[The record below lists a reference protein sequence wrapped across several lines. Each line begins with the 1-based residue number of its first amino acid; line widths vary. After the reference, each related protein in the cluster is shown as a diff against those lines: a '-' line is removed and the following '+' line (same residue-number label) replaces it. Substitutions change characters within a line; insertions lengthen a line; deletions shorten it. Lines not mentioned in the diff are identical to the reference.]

1 VHFTDF
7 CDGITVVEVEK
18 LLRFEETKV
27 CAVTRMPDFYSAAQ
41 YLLFLVIVT
50 VLVKPLGGYMDRVFS
65 RQRTAL
71 DRLCLPVE
79 RLIYRITFVDPDVEM
94 TGKEYATSFVLCGL
108 AGTLLLYAILRMQQ
122 VLPWFFPQYHTT
134 PLSPDLALNTAISFS
149 TTTTWQAYA
158 GESTMSYFSQMVGL
172 CAQNFLAGAAGL
184 AVGVAFIRGL
194 ARQLSDTLGNFWVDL
209 TRALLWILL
218 PGALI
223 GAVLLVSQGVPMNFH
238 HYAVVTTVEGT
249 QQVIPQGPVA
259 ALEIIKNLGTNGGGF
274 FNANGAHPYENPTPL
289 TNFLE
294 MLAIVVL
301 PAALT
306 NTFGRMVGQPRQG
319 WLLYSVMLLLFVCGL
334 VLVHHFEQR
343 GFPHMGNVDS
353 RNNRLQSG
361 GNMEGKEVRF
371 GVGGSTLTA
380 VVTSNTATGS
390 NNSMDDSYTSLGGMV
405 LLVNMLLGELVF
417 GGLGTGIYSMVMAA
431 AIAVF
436 LAGLMVGRTPEY
448 LGKKIGPA
456 ENKMIMLYALAA
468 PLVVLPLTAIAVST
482 RLGLSGLTVNTGPHG
497 FTGILFAFTSCFAN
511 NGQSFASLNANT
523 PFYNL
528 STALAMMVGRFGL
541 AIPALAFA
549 SLFGRQRNTPSS
561 SGTLPTHSFVF
572 GVLLTICLIIMVA
585 LSYLPA
591 LALGPVLERLL
602 LGR

>member
-1 VHFTDF
+1 MFPSSCYRV
-7 CDGITVVEVEK
+7 GLV
-18 LLRFEETKV
+18 
-27 CAVTRMPDFYSAAQ
+27 DFYSAIQ
-41 YLLFLVIVT
+41 YVLFVVIVT
-50 VLVKPLGGYMDRVFS
+50 ALVEPLGGYMERVFS
-65 RQRTAL
+65 RQPTAL

-79 RLIYRITFVDPDVEM
+79 RFLYRITAVDRDLEM
-94 TGKEYATSFVLCGL
+94 TGKEYATCFVLFGL
-108 AGTLLLYAILRMQQ
+108 TGSLLLYAILRMQQ
-122 VLPWFFPQYHTT
+122 FLPWFFPQYHTT
-134 PLSPDLALNTAISFS
+134 PLSPDLAMNTAISFS

-158 GESTMSYFSQMVGL
+158 GENTMSYFSQMVGL

-194 ARQLSDTLGNFWVDL
+194 ARQCSDTLGNFWVDL

-223 GAVLLVSQGVPMNFH
+223 GALLLVWQGVPMNFH
-238 HYAVVTTVEGT
+238 SYAVVTTVEGA

-294 MLAIVVL
+294 MLAIVLL
-301 PAALT
+301 PAAFT

-319 WLLYSVMLLLFVCGL
+319 WLLYHVMLLLFVCGL
-334 VLVHHFEQR
+334 VCVHHFEQR
-343 GFPHMGNVDS
+343 GFTHIGNLDS
-353 RNNRLQSG
+353 RHSGLQPG

-371 GVGGSTLTA
+371 GIGSSILTA

-405 LLVNMLLGELVF
+405 LLMNMLLGELVF
-417 GGLGTGIYSMVMAA
+417 GGLGTGLYSMVMAA

-468 PLVVLPLTAIAVST
+468 PLIVLPLTAIAVST
-482 RLGLSGLTVNTGPHG
+482 RPGLSGLTVNTGPHG

-511 NGQSFASLNANT
+511 NGQSFASLSSNT
-523 PFYNL
+523 AFYNL
-528 STALAMMVGRFGL
+528 TTSLAMMVGRFGL
-541 AIPALAFA
+541 VIPALAFA
-549 SLFGRQRNTPSS
+549 ALFGRQRNTPST
-561 SGTLPTHSFVF
+561 SGTLPTHSVVF
-572 GVLLTICLIIMVA
+572 GVLLTTCLIVMVA

>member
-1 VHFTDF
+1 V
-7 CDGITVVEVEK
+7 
-18 LLRFEETKV
+18 
-27 CAVTRMPDFYSAAQ
+27 DFYSAIQ
-41 YLLFLVIVT
+41 YVLFVGIVT
-50 VLVKPLGGYMDRVFS
+50 ALVKPLGRYLERVFS
-65 RQRTAL
+65 RQRTVL

-79 RLIYRITFVDPDVEM
+79 RFVYRITAVDPNVEM
-94 TGKEYATSFVLCGL
+94 NGKEYATCFVLFGL
-108 AGTLLLYAILRMQQ
+108 AGTLLLYAILRTQQ
-122 VLPWFFPQYHTT
+122 FLPWFFPQYHTT

-158 GESTMSYFSQMVGL
+158 GENTMSYFSQMVGL
-172 CAQNFLAGAAGL
+172 CAQNFLSGAAGL
-184 AVGVAFIRGL
+184 VLGVAFIRGL
-194 ARQLSDTLGNFWVDL
+194 ARQLSGTLGNFWVDL
-209 TRALLWILL
+209 TRALLWVLL

-223 GAVLLVSQGVPMNFH
+223 GALLLVWQGVPMNFRP
-238 HYAVVTTVEGT
+238 YTVATTVEGIR
-249 QQVIPQGPVA
+249 QVIPQGPVA

-274 FNANGAHPYENPTPL
+274 FNANGAHPYENPTPFS
-289 TNFLE
+289 NFLE
-294 MLAIVVL
+294 MLAIVLL

-306 NTFGRMVGQPRQG
+306 NTFGRMVGQPKQG
-319 WLLYSVMLLLFVCGL
+319 WLLYRVMVLLFVCGL
-334 VLVHHFEQR
+334 VFVHRFER
-343 GFPHMGNVDS
+343 RPIRHIGNVDFQNS
-353 RNNRLQSG
+353 RLQSG

-371 GVGGSTLTA
+371 GTGGSALTA

-405 LLVNMLLGELVF
+405 LLVNMLMGELVF
-417 GGLGTGIYSMVMAA
+417 GGLGTGLYSMVMAA

-468 PLVVLPLTAIAVST
+468 PLIVLPLTALAVST
-482 RLGLSGLTVNTGPHG
+482 KLGLSGLTVNSGPHG
-497 FTGILFAFTSCFAN
+497 FTGILFAYTSCFAN
-511 NGQSFASLNANT
+511 NGQSFASLSANT

-528 STALAMMVGRFGL
+528 TTALAMLVGRLGL

-549 SLFGRQRNTPSS
+549 DLFGRQRNTPSS

-572 GVLLTICLIIMVA
+572 GVLLTTCLIVMVA

>member
-1 VHFTDF
+1 MD
-7 CDGITVVEVEK
+7 
-18 LLRFEETKV
+18 L
-27 CAVTRMPDFYSAAQ
+27 YSVIQ

-50 VLVKPLGGYMDRVFS
+50 TLVKPLGGYMQRVFS
-65 RQRTAL
+65 RDRTAL
-71 DRLCLPVE
+71 DRFCLPLE
-79 RLIYRITFVDPDVEM
+79 RLIYRITWVDRDVEM
-94 TGKEYATSFVLCGL
+94 TATEYATCFVLFGL
-108 AGTLLLYAILRMQQ
+108 VGTLLLYSILRLQQ
-122 VLPWFFPQYHTT
+122 FLPWFFPQYHTT
-134 PLSPDLALNTAISFS
+134 PLTPELALNTAISFS

-158 GESTMSYFSQMVGL
+158 GENTMTYFSQMVGL

-184 AVGVAFIRGL
+184 AVGIAFIRGL
-194 ARQLSDTLGNFWVDL
+194 SRQVSDTLGNFWVDL
-209 TRALLWILL
+209 TRALLWVLL

-223 GAVLLVSQGVPMNFH
+223 GALLLVWQGVPMNFS
-238 HYAVVTTVEGT
+238 HYAVATTVEGA

-259 ALEIIKNLGTNGGGF
+259 ALEIIKNLGSNGGGF

-289 TNFLE
+289 TNFIE
-294 MLAIVVL
+294 VLAIALL

-319 WLLYSVMLLLFVCGL
+319 WLFYCVMVLLFAGGL
-334 VLVHHFEQR
+334 VFVHRSEQR
-343 GFPHMGNVDS
+343 GDPRLGAVDFQHS
-353 RNNRLQSG
+353 RVQSG

-371 GVGGSTLTA
+371 GIGGSTLTA

-390 NNSMDDSYTSLGGMV
+390 YNSMHDSYTSLAGMV
-405 LLVNMLLGELVF
+405 LLVNMLLGEVVF
-417 GGLGTGIYSMVMAA
+417 GGLGTGLYSMVMAA

-468 PLVVLPLTAIAVST
+468 PLIVLPLMAIAVST
-482 RLGLSGLTVNTGPHG
+482 RAGLSGLTVNGGPHG
-497 FTGILFAFTSCFAN
+497 FTEILFAYTSCFAN
-511 NGQSFASLNANT
+511 NGQNFAGLDANT

-528 STALAMMVGRFGL
+528 TTALAMMVGRFGL

-549 SLFGRQRNTPSS
+549 ALFARQRNTPES
-561 SGTLPTHSFVF
+561 SGTLPTHSFTF
-572 GVLLTICLIIMVA
+572 GILLTLSLIIIVA

>member
-1 VHFTDF
+1 MLPSSGFRV
-7 CDGITVVEVEK
+7 GLV
-18 LLRFEETKV
+18 
-27 CAVTRMPDFYSAAQ
+27 DFYSAIQ
-41 YLLFLVIVT
+41 YVLFVVIVT
-50 VLVKPLGGYMDRVFS
+50 ALVKPLGGYMERVFS
-65 RQRTAL
+65 KKRTAL
-71 DRLCLPVE
+71 DRFCLPVE
-79 RLIYRITFVDPDVEM
+79 RLIYRITAVDPNLEM
-94 TGKEYATSFVLCGL
+94 TGTEYATCFVLFGF
-108 AGTLLLYAILRMQQ
+108 AGTLLLYAILRMQHFF
-122 VLPWFFPQYHTT
+122 PWFFPQYHTT
-134 PLSPDLALNTAISFS
+134 PLSPDLAMNSAISFS

-158 GESTMSYFSQMVGL
+158 GENTMSYFSQMVGL

-223 GAVLLVSQGVPMNFH
+223 AALLLVWQGVPMNFH
-238 HYAVVTTVEGT
+238 RYAVITTVEGT

-259 ALEIIKNLGTNGGGF
+259 AMEIIKNLGTNGGGF
-274 FNANGAHPYENPTPL
+274 FSANGAHPYENPTPL

-294 MLAIVVL
+294 MLAIVLL
-301 PAALT
+301 PAAFT

-319 WLLYSVMLLLFVCGL
+319 WLLYRVMLLLFVCGL
-334 VLVHHFEQR
+334 VFVHHFEQQ
-343 GFPHMGNVDS
+343 GFAHVGNVDFRTS
-353 RNNRLQSG
+353 RLQSG

-371 GVGGSTLTA
+371 GIGGSTLTA

-417 GGLGTGIYSMVMAA
+417 GGLGTGLYSMVMAA

-456 ENKMIMLYALAA
+456 ENKMITLYALAA

-482 RLGLSGLTVNTGPHG
+482 KLGLSGLTVNTGPHG

-511 NGQSFASLNANT
+511 NGQSFASLNANAS
-523 PFYNL
+523 FYNL

-549 SLFGRQRNTPSS
+549 TLFGRQRNTPSS

-572 GVLLTICLIIMVA
+572 GILLTICLIIMVA

>member
-1 VHFTDF
+1 MLQAEQV
-7 CDGITVVEVEK
+7 GLV
-18 LLRFEETKV
+18 
-27 CAVTRMPDFYSAAQ
+27 DFYSVIQ
-41 YLLFLVIVT
+41 YVLFVAIVT
-50 VLVKPLGGYMDRVFS
+50 ILVKPLGGYLERVFS
-65 RQRTAL
+65 RQRTVL

-79 RLIYRITFVDPDVEM
+79 RLIYRITAVDPNLEM
-94 TGKEYATSFVLCGL
+94 TGKEYATCFVFFGF
-108 AGTLLLYAILRMQQ
+108 AGTVLLYAILRMQQ
-122 VLPWFFPQYHTT
+122 FLPWFFPHYHTT

-149 TTTTWQAYA
+149 TITTWQAYA

-172 CAQNFLAGAAGL
+172 CAQNFLAAAAGL

-194 ARQLSDTLGNFWVDL
+194 ARQVSDTLGNFWVDL

-218 PGALI
+218 PGALL
-223 GAVLLVSQGVPMNFH
+223 GALLLVWQGVPMNFH

-274 FNANGAHPYENPTPL
+274 FNANGAHPYENPTPIA
-289 TNFLE
+289 NFLE
-294 MLAIVVL
+294 MLAIVLL
-301 PAALT
+301 PAAFT

-319 WLLYSVMLLLFVCGL
+319 WLLYSVMVLLFGCGL
-334 VLVHHFEQR
+334 VFVHHFEER
-343 GFPHMGNVDS
+343 GVPHLSSVDS
-353 RNNRLQSG
+353 RDSHVQSG

-371 GVGGSTLTA
+371 GIGGSTLTA

-390 NNSMDDSYTSLGGMV
+390 NNSMLDSYTSLGGMV
-405 LLVNMLLGELVF
+405 LLVNMLLGELIF
-417 GGLGTGIYSMVMAA
+417 GGLGTGLYSMVMAA

-468 PLVVLPLTAIAVST
+468 PLVILPLTAIAVST

-497 FTGILFAFTSCFAN
+497 FTGILFAYTSCFAN
-511 NGQSFASLNANT
+511 NGQSFASLSANT

-549 SLFGRQRNTPSS
+549 DLFGRQRSTPSS
-561 SGTLPTHSFVF
+561 SGTLPTHSFTF
-572 GVLLTICLIIMVA
+572 GVLLTTCLITMVA

-602 LGR
+602 FGR

>member
-1 VHFTDF
+1 MDLHSV
-7 CDGITVVEVEK
+7 I
-18 LLRFEETKV
+18 
-27 CAVTRMPDFYSAAQ
+27 Q
-41 YLLFLVIVT
+41 YLLFVVIVT
-50 VLVKPLGGYMDRVFS
+50 ALVKPLGGYMQRVFS
-65 RQRTAL
+65 RERTIL

-79 RLIYRITFVDPDVEM
+79 WLIYRITTVDPSVEM
-94 TGKEYATSFVLCGL
+94 TFKEYVSCFVLFGL
-108 AGTLLLYAILRMQQ
+108 AGTLLLYAILRLQHF
-122 VLPWFFPQYHTT
+122 LPWYFPQYQTT

-158 GESTMSYFSQMVGL
+158 GENTMSYFSQMVGL

-184 AVGVAFIRGL
+184 AVGIAFIRGM
-194 ARQLSDTLGNFWVDL
+194 ARQVSDTLGNFWVDL
-209 TRALLWILL
+209 TRALLWVLL

-223 GAVLLVSQGVPMNFH
+223 GGLLLVWQGVPMNFH
-238 HYAVVTTVEGT
+238 PYAVATTVEGA

-289 TNFLE
+289 TNFIE
-294 MLAIVVL
+294 VLAIVLL

-319 WLLYSVMLLLFVCGL
+319 WLFYWVMLLLFICGL
-334 VLVHHFEQR
+334 VFVHHFEQR
-343 GFPHMGNVDS
+343 GDPHLRNVDFKNS
-353 RNNRLQSG
+353 RLQSG

-371 GVGGSTLTA
+371 GISGSTLTA

-390 NNSMDDSYTSLGGMV
+390 YNSMYDSYTSPGGMV
-405 LLVNMLLGELVF
+405 LLMNMLLGEVVF
-417 GGLGTGIYSMVMAA
+417 GGLGTGLYSMVMAA

-456 ENKMIMLYALAA
+456 ENKIIMLYALAA
-468 PLVVLPLTAIAVST
+468 PLLILPLTAIAVST
-482 RLGLSGLTVNTGPHG
+482 RVGLSGLTVNGGAHG
-497 FTGILFAFTSCFAN
+497 LTEILFAYTSCFAN
-511 NGQSFASLNANT
+511 NGQAFAGLSANT

-528 STALAMMVGRFGL
+528 TTAIAMMVGRFGL
-541 AIPALAFA
+541 AIPALALA
-549 SLFGRQRNTPSS
+549 ALFGRQRNTPSS
-561 SGTLPTHSFVF
+561 SGTLPTHSLTF
-572 GVLLTICLIIMVA
+572 GILLTVCLITIVA

-602 LGR
+602 FGR

>member
-1 VHFTDF
+1 
-7 CDGITVVEVEK
+7 
-18 LLRFEETKV
+18 
-27 CAVTRMPDFYSAAQ
+27 M
-41 YLLFLVIVT
+41 LFVAIVT
-50 VLVKPLGGYMDRVFS
+50 ILVKPLGGYMERVFS
-65 RQRTAL
+65 RKRTVL
-71 DRLCLPVE
+71 DHLCLPIE
-79 RLIYRITFVDPDVEM
+79 RLIYRITAVNPDVEM
-94 TGKEYATSFVLCGL
+94 TGKEYATCFVLFGF

-122 VLPWFFPQYHTT
+122 FLPWFFPQYQTT

-158 GESTMSYFSQMVGL
+158 GENTMSYFSQMVGL

-194 ARQLSDTLGNFWVDL
+194 ARQLSDSLGNFWVDL
-209 TRALLWILL
+209 TRSLLWILL
-218 PGALI
+218 PGALL
-223 GAVLLVSQGVPMNFH
+223 GAMLLVWQGVPMNVRP
-238 HYAVVTTVEGT
+238 YTVATTVEGAK
-249 QQVIPQGPVA
+249 QVIAQGPVA

-274 FNANGAHPYENPTPL
+274 FNANGAHPYANPTPL

-294 MLAIVVL
+294 MLAIVLL

-319 WLLYSVMLLLFVCGL
+319 WLFYYVMVLLLGCGL
-334 VLVHHFEQR
+334 AFVHHFEQAGDR
-343 GFPHMGNVDS
+343 SLKNVEFRNS
-353 RNNRLQSG
+353 RVQSG

-371 GVGGSTLTA
+371 GIGGSTLTA

-390 NNSMDDSYTSLGGMV
+390 TNSMPDSYTSLGGMV

-417 GGLGTGIYSMVMAA
+417 GGLGTGLYSMVMAA

-482 RLGLSGLTVNTGPHG
+482 RVGLSGLTVNGGPHG
-497 FTGILFAFTSCFAN
+497 FTGIIFAYTSCFAN
-511 NGQSFASLNANT
+511 NGQSFASLNANI

-528 STALAMMVGRFGL
+528 TTALAMLVGRFGL
-541 AIPALAFA
+541 AIPALALA
-549 SLFGRQRNTPSS
+549 DLFGRQRITPSS
-561 SGTLPTHSFVF
+561 SGTLPTHSLSF
-572 GVLLTICLIIMVA
+572 GVLLTTCLITMVA

-602 LGR
+602 FGR

>member
-1 VHFTDF
+1 
-7 CDGITVVEVEK
+7 
-18 LLRFEETKV
+18 
-27 CAVTRMPDFYSAAQ
+27 MDFYSAIQ
-41 YLLFLVIVT
+41 YVLFVVIVT
-50 VLVKPLGGYMDRVFS
+50 ILVKPLGGYMERVFS
-65 RQRTAL
+65 RQRTLL

-79 RLIYRITFVDPDVEM
+79 RLIYRITAVDPDVEM
-94 TGKEYATSFVLCGL
+94 TGKEYATCFVLFGL
-108 AGTLLLYAILRMQQ
+108 IGTFLLYAILRMQQ
-122 VLPWFFPQYHTT
+122 HLPWFFPQYHTT

-158 GESTMSYFSQMVGL
+158 GENTMSYFSQMVGL

-194 ARQLSDTLGNFWVDL
+194 ARELSDTLGNFWVDL

-223 GAVLLVSQGVPMNFH
+223 GALLLVGQGVPMNFRP
-238 HYAVVTTVEGT
+238 YTVATTVEGVH
-249 QQVIPQGPVA
+249 QVIPQGPVA

-289 TNFLE
+289 TSFLD
-294 MLAIVVL
+294 MLAIVLL
-301 PAALT
+301 PAAFT

-319 WLLYSVMLLLFVCGL
+319 WLVYCVMVLLFVCGL
-334 VLVHHFEQR
+334 FFVHHFEGQ
-343 GFPHMGNVDS
+343 GIPHIGNVDFRHS
-353 RNNRLQSG
+353 PLQSG

-371 GVGGSTLTA
+371 GIGASTLTA

-417 GGLGTGIYSMVMAA
+417 GGLGTGLYSMVMAA

-456 ENKMIMLYALAA
+456 ENKMIVLYALAA
-468 PLVVLPLTAIAVST
+468 PLVVLPLTALAVST
-482 RLGLSGLTVNTGPHG
+482 RWELSGLTVNTGPHG
-497 FTGILFAFTSCFAN
+497 FTGILFAYTSCFAN
-511 NGQSFASLNANT
+511 NGQSFAGLSANT

-528 STALAMMVGRFGL
+528 TTALAMLVGRFGL

-549 SLFGRQRNTPSS
+549 DLFGRQRNTPSS
-561 SGTLPTHSFVF
+561 SGTLPTHSLVF
-572 GVLLTICLIIMVA
+572 GVLLTTCLIVMVA
-585 LSYLPA
+585 LRYLPA

>member
-1 VHFTDF
+1 MLQAEQV
-7 CDGITVVEVEK
+7 GLV
-18 LLRFEETKV
+18 
-27 CAVTRMPDFYSAAQ
+27 DFYSVIQ
-41 YLLFLVIVT
+41 YVLFVAIVT
-50 VLVKPLGGYMDRVFS
+50 ILVKPLGGYLERVFS
-65 RQRTAL
+65 RQRTVL

-79 RLIYRITFVDPDVEM
+79 RLIYRITAVDPNLEM
-94 TGKEYATSFVLCGL
+94 TGKEYATCFVFFGF
-108 AGTLLLYAILRMQQ
+108 AGTVLLYAILRMQQ
-122 VLPWFFPQYHTT
+122 FLPWFFPQYHTT

-149 TTTTWQAYA
+149 TITTWQAYA

-172 CAQNFLAGAAGL
+172 CAQNFLAAAAGL

-194 ARQLSDTLGNFWVDL
+194 ARQVSDTLGNFWVDL

-218 PGALI
+218 PGALL
-223 GAVLLVSQGVPMNFH
+223 GALLLVWQGVPMNFH

-274 FNANGAHPYENPTPL
+274 FNANGAHPYENPTPIA
-289 TNFLE
+289 NFLE
-294 MLAIVVL
+294 MLAIVLL
-301 PAALT
+301 PAAFT

-319 WLLYSVMLLLFVCGL
+319 WLLYSVMVLLFGCGL
-334 VLVHHFEQR
+334 VFVHHFEER
-343 GFPHMGNVDS
+343 GVPHLSSVDS
-353 RNNRLQSG
+353 RDSHVQSG

-371 GVGGSTLTA
+371 GIGGSTLTA

-390 NNSMDDSYTSLGGMV
+390 NNSMLDSYTSLGGMV
-405 LLVNMLLGELVF
+405 LLVNMLLGELIF
-417 GGLGTGIYSMVMAA
+417 GGLGTGLYSMVMAA

-468 PLVVLPLTAIAVST
+468 PLVLLPLTAIAVST
-482 RLGLSGLTVNTGPHG
+482 RMGLSGLTINTGPHG
-497 FTGILFAFTSCFAN
+497 FTEILFAYTSCFAN
-511 NGQSFASLNANT
+511 NGQSFAGLNANT
-523 PFYNL
+523 LFYNL

-549 SLFGRQRNTPSS
+549 DLFGRQRSTPSS
-561 SGTLPTHSFVF
+561 SGTLPTHSFTF
-572 GVLLTICLIIMVA
+572 GVLLTTCLITMVA

-602 LGR
+602 FGR

>member
-1 VHFTDF
+1 MD
-7 CDGITVVEVEK
+7 
-18 LLRFEETKV
+18 L
-27 CAVTRMPDFYSAAQ
+27 YSAIQ
-41 YLLFLVIVT
+41 YVLFVVIVT
-50 VLVKPLGGYMDRVFS
+50 ALVEPLGGYMKRVFS
-65 RQRTAL
+65 RERTVL
-71 DRLCLPVE
+71 DHLCVPVE
-79 RLIYRITFVDPDVEM
+79 RFIYRITAVDPHVEM
-94 TGKEYATSFVLCGL
+94 TGKEYATCFVLFSLG
-108 AGTLLLYAILRMQQ
+108 GTLLLYVILRIQQ
-122 VLPWFFPQYHTT
+122 FLPWFFPQYHTT
-134 PLSPDLALNTAISFS
+134 PLSPDLAMNTAISFS

-158 GESTMSYFSQMVGL
+158 GENTMSYFSQIVGL

-194 ARQLSDTLGNFWVDL
+194 GRQLSDTLGNFWVDL
-209 TRALLWILL
+209 TRSLLWVLL

-223 GAVLLVSQGVPMNFH
+223 GALLLVWQGVPMNFH
-238 HYAVVTTVEGT
+238 PYAVVTTVEGA

-294 MLAIVVL
+294 MLAIVLL
-301 PAALT
+301 PAAFT

-319 WLLYSVMLLLFVCGL
+319 WLLYRVMLLLFVCGL
-334 VLVHHFEQR
+334 LFVHHFEQR
-343 GFPHMGNVDS
+343 GFPHIGNADS
-353 RNNRLQSG
+353 LHSSVQSD

-371 GVGGSTLTA
+371 GIGSSSLTA

-405 LLVNMLLGELVF
+405 LLMNMLLGELVF
-417 GGLGTGIYSMVMAA
+417 GGLGTGLYSMVMAA

-456 ENKMIMLYALAA
+456 ENKMIMLYTLAA

-482 RLGLSGLTVNTGPHG
+482 RVGLSGLTVNTGPHG
-497 FTGILFAFTSCFAN
+497 FTGILFAYTSCFAN
-511 NGQSFASLNANT
+511 NGQSFAGLSANT

-528 STALAMMVGRFGL
+528 TTALAMIVGRFGL
-541 AIPALAFA
+541 AIPALGFA
-549 SLFGRQRNTPSS
+549 ALFGRQRTTPST
-561 SGTLPTHSFVF
+561 SGTLPTHSVVF
-572 GVLLTICLIIMVA
+572 GVLLTTCLIVMVA